1 MLQVQDFTNLV
12 CSAMGNGE
20 SFFLGGY
27 NRGYSDILQKDY
39 ARFEYRKVNPLNP
52 KLNKAASA
60 AIPFGWLCQACG

>member
-12 CSAMGNGE
+12 CSAMGNL
-20 SFFLGGY
+20 SFLEVTTGATVISYKRITHGL
-27 NRGYSDILQKDY
+27 S
-39 ARFEYRKVNPLNP
+39 RKVNPLNP